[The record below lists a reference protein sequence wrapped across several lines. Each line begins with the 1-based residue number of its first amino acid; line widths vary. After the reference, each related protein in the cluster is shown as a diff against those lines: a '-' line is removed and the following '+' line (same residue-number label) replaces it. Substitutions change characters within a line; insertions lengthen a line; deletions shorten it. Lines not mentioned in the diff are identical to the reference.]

1 MRLKIEIEKEKRRRK
16 YQAEKE
22 RCADDIVYWCN
33 TYVKGYDPRKIE
45 LKEDPNVP
53 FVLYDFQVEYL
64 QFLDNAINEREHT
77 VTEKSRDMG
86 ASWLCIIFDI
96 HKWLFVPGYK
106 AGWGSY
112 KEDKIDRRGDMDSMF
127 EKARHLLG
135 SLPSW
140 MLPSGFVVGGEYDN
154 FMRLVNPETGATI
167 TGEAGKNIG
176 RGGRNTRYTLD
187 EFAFFEQ
194 AEGVDKA
201 VSQNTNCVSYVSTPN
216 GRGNLFAQKRFGGKL
231 KVFTMHWTIHP
242 DKDEAWYQEQVSKLD
257 AITVAQEVDIDYSAS
272 VEGIMIP
279 GAWVRA
285 SIDLFTDIPDLGIGP
300 KIAGLDVGETTD
312 QSCYIMREGVAVKR
326 IEQWGASNTTQSAY
340 KAKHYGEEDGIEK
353 LKYDPIGIGAG
364 VTGTLASSSS
374 DADQDEERDQHAE
387 NEEIHSDHF
396 ELVGIPWGTAD
407 VKGEPL
413 WDNEEKHLKERFLN
427 QRACDWWHLRLRFQC
442 AYEHVEGIKEHDPEH
457 MISIPNDAQL
467 IAELSMPLLQWSS
480 TGKIKLESKK
490 DMKKRGIKSP
500 NKADSLAY
508 CFSTY
513 ELPFIL
519 GVY

>member
-1 MRLKIEIEKEKRRRK
+1 M
-16 YQAEKE
+16 
-22 RCADDIVYWCN
+22 
-33 TYVKGYDPRKIE
+33 KGYDPRKIE
-45 LKEDPNVP
+45 TREDPNVP
-53 FVLYDFQVEYL
+53 FILYDYQVEYL
-64 QFLDNAINEREHT
+64 KFLDDAIDFREHT

-135 SLPSW
+135 QLPSW

-154 FMRLVNPETGATI
+154 FMRLVNPETNATI

-194 AEGVDKA
+194 AEAVDKA

-216 GRGNLFAQKRFGGKL
+216 GRGNLFAQKRFEGKL
-231 KVFTMHWTIHP
+231 KVFSMHWKIHP
-242 DKDEAWYQEQVSKLD
+242 DKDDAWYAEQKSKLD
-257 AITVAQEVDIDYSAS
+257 PITLAQEVDIDYSAS

-279 GAWVRA
+279 AAWVRA
-285 SIDLFTDIPDLGIGP
+285 AIDLVDTMPELAVGP
-300 KIAGLDVGETTD
+300 KVAGLDVGETTD
-312 QSCYIMREGVAVKR
+312 KSCYTMREGVSVQR
-326 IEQWGASNTTQSAY
+326 IEQWGAANTTQSAF

-353 LKYDPIGIGAG
+353 LKYDSIGIGAG
-364 VTGTLASSSS
+364 VTGSLTTSSE
-374 DADQDEERDQHAE
+374 DADQIEERDHDPDT
-387 NEEIHSDHF
+387 EELESAVF
-396 ELVGIPWGTAD
+396 ELVGIHWGTTD
-407 VKGEPL
+407 VRGEPL
-413 WDNEEKHLKERFLN
+413 WDNEEKSLKERFLN
-427 QRACDWWHLRLRFQC
+427 QRAADWWHLRLRFQST
-442 AYEHVEGIKEHDPEH
+442 YEHVEGIQEHDVEH

-467 IAELSMPLLQWSS
+467 IAELSMPLIEWSS
-480 TGKIKLESKK
+480 TGKVRLESKDK
-490 DMKKRGIKSP
+490 MRKRGIKSP

-519 GVY
+519 GIY